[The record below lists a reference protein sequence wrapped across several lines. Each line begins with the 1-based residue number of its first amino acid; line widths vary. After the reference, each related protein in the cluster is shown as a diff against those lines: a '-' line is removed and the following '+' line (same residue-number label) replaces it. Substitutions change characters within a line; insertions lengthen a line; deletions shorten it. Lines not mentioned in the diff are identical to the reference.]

1 MSIIAEFTTPA
12 REFALGDALAA
23 HPEVRLEL
31 EKVVPTRMQILP
43 FFWAWG
49 EDLDDFAETVREQSI
64 VESLKAVDSV
74 DDQTLYRVEWTDV
87 ITDLGRIIR
96 SADATVLEASG
107 QRDTWQ
113 FELRF
118 ASHED
123 VRSLQADCIDH
134 DISLELQRLHSLTE
148 LDADGKYDLTPEQR
162 ETLLTALEHGYFEEP
177 RDVTLE
183 ELAELQGLSP
193 TAVSGRM
200 RRAEAKLIA
209 RTLITDTS

>member
-12 REFALGDALAA
+12 EDFALGDALAD
-23 HPEVRLEL
+23 HPDVRIEL

-49 EDLDDFAETVREQSI
+49 EDLDEFDETVREQPI
-64 VESLKAVDSV
+64 VASLRVVDTV
-74 DDQTLYRVEWTDV
+74 DDQRLYRVEWTDV

-96 SADATVLEASG
+96 NADATVLEASG
-107 QRDTWQ
+107 QRDAWR

-118 ASHED
+118 PSHEE
-123 VRSLQADCIDH
+123 VRGFQADCNEH

-148 LDADGKYDLTPEQR
+148 LDADGKYDLTTEQR
-162 ETLLTALEHGYFEEP
+162 DTLLTALEHGYFEEP
-177 RDVTLE
+177 RGITLE
-183 ELAELQGLSP
+183 ELADQQGLSP

-209 RTLITDTS
+209 RTLVTDT